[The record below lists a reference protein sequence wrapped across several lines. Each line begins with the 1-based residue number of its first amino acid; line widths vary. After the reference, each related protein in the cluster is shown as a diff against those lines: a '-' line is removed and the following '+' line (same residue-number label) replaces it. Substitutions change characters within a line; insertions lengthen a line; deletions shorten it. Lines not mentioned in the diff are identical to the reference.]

1 MNFNQS
7 LQAIAAS
14 LALMT
19 VVEPAV
25 AQSKPDIAEAASRC
39 SENCN
44 DAGYA
49 WAKANGASE
58 AADCETSNEDFA
70 AGCRNYVLETLPAT
84 PAEGEEGAATAEDVW
99 ADEAASPGGDTAQ
112 ADEAIDN
119 VEPDDGGDLPQG

>member
-19 VVEPAV
+19 VVEPAA
-25 AQSKPDIAEAASRC
+25 AQSKTDIATAASRC
-39 SENCN
+39 TANCN

-58 AADCETSNEDFA
+58 AADCETSNEDFG
-70 AGCRNYVLETLPAT
+70 AGCRNYVLETMPAV

-99 ADEAASPGGDTAQ
+99 ADEAASSTGDTAQ
-112 ADEAIDN
+112 ADEAIDS